1 MFAYNG
7 AQQTPQ
13 GRQQSATPPPAP
25 AYASVSPSRVNYFA
39 KISTTTKFDK
49 NLMCAPRK
57 TEMKNRNFL
66 RSDNRRLYIYIYIYI
81 SRLILCYVCVRV
93 CVCVCL
99 YFYKFVT
106 IKTDAVLRRLNE

>member
-7 AQQTPQ
+7 AQRTPQ
-13 GRQQSATPPPAP
+13 GRQQQQSATPPPAP
-25 AYASVSPSRVNYFA
+25 APAHDYASVSPSRVNYFA

-66 RSDNRRLYIYIYIYI
+66 RSDNRRLYIYIYIY
-81 SRLILCYVCVRV
+81 L
-93 CVCVCL
+93 
-99 YFYKFVT
+99 
-106 IKTDAVLRRLNE
+106 D

>member
-7 AQQTPQ
+7 AQRTPQ
-13 GRQQSATPPPAP
+13 GRQQQQSATPPSD
-25 AYASVSPSRVNYFA
+25 YASVSPSRVNYFA

-81 SRLILCYVCVRV
+81 
-93 CVCVCL
+93 
-99 YFYKFVT
+99 
-106 IKTDAVLRRLNE
+106 